1 MNEKKEMM
9 ADMVKNLALLL
20 MEKNR
25 ELTMEQALSFVFNS
39 DTYQKVMNEEAAFYY
54 QSPKYV
60 FAFFG
65 RRTVNRKGRIRILF

>member
-9 ADMVKNLALLL
+9 ADMVKNLTLLL

-25 ELTMEQALSFVFNS
+25 NLTMEQALSLVFNS
-39 DTYQKVMNEEAAFYY
+39 DTYQKVIKEESAFYY

-60 FAFFG
+60 FAF
-65 RRTVNRKGRIRILF
+65 LEEELAL

>member
-54 QSPKYV
+54 QSAKYV
-60 FAFFG
+60 FDFLEEELLTG
-65 RRTVNRKGRIRILF
+65 KVG

>member
-1 MNEKKEMM
+1 MM

-25 ELTMEQALSFVFNS
+25 KLTMEQALSFVFNS

-60 FAFFG
+60 LLFG

>member
-9 ADMVKNLALLL
+9 ADMVKSLALLL

-60 FAFFG
+60 FAFLEKELLTG
-65 RRTVNRKGRIRILF
+65 KVG

>member
-9 ADMVKNLALLL
+9 ADMVKSLALLL

-54 QSPKYV
+54 QCPKYV
-60 FAFFG
+60 FAFLEEELLTG
-65 RRTVNRKGRIRILF
+65 KVG

>member
-39 DTYQKVMNEEAAFYY
+39 DTYQKVCLLYT
-54 QSPKYV
+54 SPSPRDM
-60 FAFFG
+60 
-65 RRTVNRKGRIRILF
+65 RRSRMPSSA

>member
-60 FAFFG
+60 FAFG

>member
-9 ADMVKNLALLL
+9 ADMVKNLTLLL

-25 ELTMEQALSFVFNS
+25 NLTMEQALSLVFNS
-39 DTYQKVMNEEAAFYY
+39 DTYQKVIKEESTFYY

-60 FAFFG
+60 FAFLEEELLTG
-65 RRTVNRKGRIRILF
+65 KVG

>member
-60 FAFFG
+60 FAFLEEELLIG
-65 RRTVNRKGRIRILF
+65 KVG

>member
-25 ELTMEQALSFVFNS
+25 KLTMEQALSFVFNS

-60 FAFFG
+60 FAFWKK
-65 RRTVNRKGRIRILF
+65 NC

>member
-9 ADMVKNLALLL
+9 ADMVKNLTLLL

-60 FAFFG
+60 FAFLEEELLTG
-65 RRTVNRKGRIRILF
+65 KVG

>member
-25 ELTMEQALSFVFNS
+25 ELTMEQALSFVF
-39 DTYQKVMNEEAAFYY
+39 
-54 QSPKYV
+54 
-60 FAFFG
+60 
-65 RRTVNRKGRIRILF
+65 